1 MRTKQQ
7 VVKCCPPAG
16 ACPEQVERAGM
27 TVACIGMGD
36 SKTARI
42 GWIDEFKGFVLLL
55 VCLYHVE
62 QSFPQAQM
70 GMLHLSALRMSAF
83 FFISGM
89 LFSTRR
95 FGNFKDY
102 FIHKTRVLLVPYI
115 LLSLLFLA
123 LDPVL
128 YNFDLF
134 PKAPRMTV
142 MNIRPEIATI
152 WDYIYWNLAKIF
164 VAGKS
169 SIGSGPLWFVFTLY
183 SVSLIFY
190 GVQKV
195 AICVTNKGRSPVK
208 PGMTSRVIIAL
219 IAIASLAGGW
229 LLYVNHIRL
238 PLGIERDLTVLFFF
252 ANGWLCKGE
261 LKDPRLRGDDK
272 KERGNG
278 SHAKSTLSLIVAT
291 TVAFA
296 AYAYLEVPDPNF
308 SIMNNDLGKSLP
320 IFVASSI
327 FGIAGLVAAFILA
340 DKLPNIAP
348 IRFIK
353 GILRNISRNA
363 LVILA
368 VHWYILLVMRLL
380 FREAINK
387 PGIAYL
393 AIPIVIAVVIG
404 AIPLFRCKLYKLLG
418 KQKIS
423 VRESLSIR
431 D

>member
-1 MRTKQQ
+1 MVLSNQK
-7 VVKCCPPAG
+7 
-16 ACPEQVERAGM
+16 
-27 TVACIGMGD
+27 
-36 SKTARI
+36 RI

-62 QSFPQAQM
+62 QSFSYANM

-95 FGNFKDY
+95 FPNFKSY
-102 FIHKTRVLLVPYI
+102 FIHKSKVLLLPYI

-123 LDPVL
+123 LDPVV

-142 MNIRPEIATI
+142 MNIRPEIASV

-183 SVSLIFY
+183 SVSLMFY
-190 GVQKV
+190 GVQKF
-195 AICVTNKGRSPVK
+195 A
-208 PGMTSRVIIAL
+208 SRLKAPRAATII

-229 LLYVNHIRL
+229 LLYRHHIRL

-252 ANGWLCKGE
+252 ACGWLSKEPIRNTLCGKEKKGI
-261 LKDPRLRGDDK
+261 PW
-272 KERGNG
+272 
-278 SHAKSTLSLIVAT
+278 SLVVASSIT
-291 TVAFA
+291 AFILYA
-296 AYAYLEVPDPNF
+296 AFEIPDPNF

-320 IFVASSI
+320 IFVASSF
-327 FGIAGLVAAFILA
+327 FGIAGLVTAFVAA
-340 DKLPNIAP
+340 DKIPNIGP
-348 IRFIK
+348 IRILK

-380 FREAINK
+380 FRATFNK
-387 PGIAYL
+387 PGVAYISIAIV
-393 AIPIVIAVVIG
+393 AAGVIA

-418 KQKIS
+418 KQPAS
-423 VRESLSIR
+423 VRESLNIR

>member
-1 MRTKQQ
+1 
-7 VVKCCPPAG
+7 
-16 ACPEQVERAGM
+16 
-27 TVACIGMGD
+27 MG
-36 SKTARI
+36 RI

-62 QSFPQAQM
+62 QSFPCAEM

-95 FGNFKDY
+95 FPNFKGY
-102 FIHKTRVLLVPYI
+102 FVHKTKVLLVPYI

-142 MNIRPEIATI
+142 MNIRPEIVTV

-183 SVSLIFY
+183 SVSLLFY
-190 GVQKV
+190 AVQKIV
-195 AICVTNKGRSPVK
+195 PRRFIF
-208 PGMTSRVIIAL
+208 IASL
-219 IAIASLAGGW
+219 VSLAGGW
-229 LLYVNHIRL
+229 FLYVNHIRL

-252 ANGWLCKGE
+252 ANGWLCKGF
-261 LKDPRLRGDDK
+261 LKGDSGLRRNDK
-272 KERGNG
+272 WGF
-278 SHAKSTLSLIVAT
+278 LIAAT
-291 TVAFA
+291 IISFC
-296 AYAYLEVPDPNF
+296 AYAYIEIPDPNF
-308 SIMNNDLGKSLP
+308 SIMNNDLGKDFRV
-320 IFVASSI
+320 FVASSF
-327 FGIAGLVAAFILA
+327 FGITGLVTTFVLA
-340 DKLPNIAP
+340 DRLPNIAP
-348 IRFIK
+348 IRIIK

-380 FREAINK
+380 FRETFNK

-393 AIPIVIAVVIG
+393 SIAIVTALVIA

-418 KQKIS
+418 KERVSI
-423 VRESLSIR
+423 RESLNIR

>member
-1 MRTKQQ
+1 MTN
-7 VVKCCPPAG
+7 
-16 ACPEQVERAGM
+16 EQ
-27 TVACIGMGD
+27 
-36 SKTARI
+36 KRI

-62 QSFPQAQM
+62 QAFPQAQM

-95 FGNFKDY
+95 FPDFKSY
-102 FIHKTRVLLVPYI
+102 LVHKTRVLLVPYI

-134 PKAPRMTV
+134 PKAPRMTI
-142 MNIRPEIATI
+142 MNIKPEIATM

-183 SVSLIFY
+183 SVSLLFY
-190 GVQKV
+190 GVQCAARKISEILSPLRGSRMTAGV
-195 AICVTNKGRSPVK
+195 TALAAIT
-208 PGMTSRVIIAL
+208 
-219 IAIASLAGGW
+219 SLAGGW

-252 ANGWLCKGE
+252 ANGWLCKGA
-261 LKDPRLRGDDK
+261 LKDPRLGSATLTTGRGDDV
-272 KERGNG
+272 RGKNIL
-278 SHAKSTLSLIVAT
+278 ALVAAT
-291 TVAFA
+291 IVAFA
-296 AYAYLEVPDPNF
+296 AYAYIEIPDPDF

-320 IFVASSI
+320 VFLASSF
-327 FGIAGLVAAFILA
+327 FGIAGLVATFMFA

-348 IRFIK
+348 FRIIK

-368 VHWYILLVMRLL
+368 VHWYTLLVMRLL
-380 FREAINK
+380 FRDTFNK

-393 AIPIVIAVVIG
+393 VIPVVAIVVIG
-404 AIPLFRCKLYKLLG
+404 AIPLFRCKLYRLLG

-423 VRESLSIR
+423 VRESLNIK

>member
-1 MRTKQQ
+1 MSDK
-7 VVKCCPPAG
+7 A
-16 ACPEQVERAGM
+16 
-27 TVACIGMGD
+27 
-36 SKTARI
+36 TARI

-128 YNFDLF
+128 YNFNLF

-142 MNIRPEIATI
+142 MNIRPEIAGV

-183 SVSLIFY
+183 SVSLLFY

-195 AICVTNKGRSPVK
+195 ANSMKAPRAATIV
-208 PGMTSRVIIAL
+208 

-252 ANGWLCKGE
+252 ACGWLSKEPIRNKLCVKG
-261 LKDPRLRGDDK
+261 K
-272 KERGNG
+272 KGIPW
-278 SHAKSTLSLIVAT
+278 SLVAAT
-291 TVAFA
+291 SITAFILYA
-296 AYAYLEVPDPNF
+296 AFEAPDPNF

-327 FGIAGLVAAFILA
+327 FGIAGLVTAFVAA
-340 DKLPNIAP
+340 DKIPNIGP
-348 IRFIK
+348 IRLFK
-353 GILRNISRNA
+353 GILHNISRNA

-368 VHWYILLVMRLL
+368 VHWYTLLVIRLL
-380 FREAINK
+380 FRGTFNK
-387 PGIAYL
+387 PGVAYL
-393 AIPIVIAVVIG
+393 AIPVVAIVVVA

-423 VRESLSIR
+423 VRESLNIK

>member
-1 MRTKQQ
+1 M
-7 VVKCCPPAG
+7 VLG
-16 ACPEQVERAGM
+16 NE
-27 TVACIGMGD
+27 
-36 SKTARI
+36 RI

-55 VCLYHVE
+55 VVLFHIE
-62 QSFPQAQM
+62 QSFSQASM
-70 GMLHLSALRMSAF
+70 GMLHLSMLRMTAF

-95 FGNFKDY
+95 FDSFKSY
-102 FIHKTRVLLVPYI
+102 FIHKTKVLLIPYI

-142 MNIRPEIATI
+142 MNIRPEIASV

-169 SIGSGPLWFVFTLY
+169 SIGSGPLWFVFTRY
-183 SVSLIFY
+183 SVSLMFY
-190 GVQKV
+190 SVQWV
-195 AICVTNKGRSPVK
+195 AIHFFSQTRKEMPHQVRHDNKKAEKTESVSKLFIAVT
-208 PGMTSRVIIAL
+208 
-219 IAIASLAGGW
+219 AIASLAGGW
-229 LLYVNHIRL
+229 ILYKNHIRL

-252 ANGWLCKGE
+252 ACGWLS
-261 LKDPRLRGDDK
+261 KDPIRNRLCVKGK
-272 KERGNG
+272 KGIPW
-278 SHAKSTLSLIVAT
+278 SLAVAT
-291 TVAFA
+291 SITAFIL
-296 AYAYLEVPDPNF
+296 YATFEVPDPNF
-308 SIMNNDLGKSLP
+308 SIMNNILGKSLP
-320 IFVASSI
+320 IFIASSF
-327 FGIAGLVAAFILA
+327 FGIAGLVTAFVAA
-340 DKLPNIAP
+340 DKIPNIAP
-348 IRFIK
+348 IRTVK

-380 FREAINK
+380 FRSTFNQ

-393 AIPIVIAVVIG
+393 SIAIVAAGVIA

-418 KQKIS
+418 KQPAS
-423 VRESLSIR
+423 VRESLNIR

>member
-1 MRTKQQ
+1 MSDK
-7 VVKCCPPAG
+7 A
-16 ACPEQVERAGM
+16 M
-27 TVACIGMGD
+27 
-36 SKTARI
+36 ARI

-142 MNIRPEIATI
+142 MNIRPEIATV

-190 GVQKV
+190 GVQCAARKISEILSPLRGSRMT
-195 AICVTNKGRSPVK
+195 AGVT
-208 PGMTSRVIIAL
+208 AL
-219 IAIASLAGGW
+219 AAIASLAGGW
-229 LLYVNHIRL
+229 FLYVNHIRL

-252 ANGWLCKGE
+252 ANGWLCKGA

-291 TVAFA
+291 IVAFA

-308 SIMNNDLGKSLP
+308 SIMNNDLGKDFR
-320 IFVASSI
+320 IFVASSF
-327 FGIAGLVAAFILA
+327 FGIAGLIGAFVLA
-340 DKLPNIAP
+340 DRLPNAAP
-348 IRFIK
+348 VCIIK

-368 VHWYILLVMRLL
+368 VHWYTLLVMRLL
-380 FREAINK
+380 FRDTFNK

-393 AIPIVIAVVIG
+393 AIPVVIAVVIG

-423 VRESLSIR
+423 FRESLSIR

>member
-1 MRTKQQ
+1 MSDK
-7 VVKCCPPAG
+7 A
-16 ACPEQVERAGM
+16 M
-27 TVACIGMGD
+27 
-36 SKTARI
+36 ARI

-95 FGNFKDY
+95 FPDFKSY
-102 FIHKTRVLLVPYI
+102 LVHKTRVLLVPYI

-142 MNIRPEIATI
+142 INIKPEIATV

-183 SVSLIFY
+183 SVSLLFY
-190 GVQKV
+190 GVQCAARKISEILSPLRGSRMT
-195 AICVTNKGRSPVK
+195 AGVT
-208 PGMTSRVIIAL
+208 AL
-219 IAIASLAGGW
+219 AAIASLAGGW
-229 LLYVNHIRL
+229 FLYVNHIRL

-252 ANGWLCKGE
+252 ANGWLCKGA
-261 LKDPRLRGDDK
+261 LKDPRLRGDDVQGK
-272 KERGNG
+272 NIL
-278 SHAKSTLSLIVAT
+278 ALVAAT
-291 TVAFA
+291 IVAFA

-320 IFVASSI
+320 VFLASSF
-327 FGIAGLVAAFILA
+327 FGITGLVATFMFA

-348 IRFIK
+348 FRIIK

-368 VHWYILLVMRLL
+368 VHWYTLLVMRLL
-380 FREAINK
+380 FRDTFNK

-393 AIPIVIAVVIG
+393 AIPVVATVVIV
-404 AIPLFRCKLYKLLG
+404 AIPLFRCKLYRLLG

-423 VRESLSIR
+423 VRESLNIK

>member
-1 MRTKQQ
+1 MSDKAT
-7 VVKCCPPAG
+7 
-16 ACPEQVERAGM
+16 
-27 TVACIGMGD
+27 
-36 SKTARI
+36 RI
-42 GWIDEFKGFVLLL
+42 GWIDEFKGIVLLL

-62 QSFPQAQM
+62 QSFSCANM

-95 FGNFKDY
+95 FPNFKDY
-102 FIHKTRVLLVPYI
+102 LIHKTRVLLVPYI

-142 MNIRPEIATI
+142 MNIRPEIAGV

-183 SVSLIFY
+183 SVSLMFY
-190 GVQKV
+190 GVQKFV
-195 AICVTNKGRSPVK
+195 PRRGIFYVS
-208 PGMTSRVIIAL
+208 L
-219 IAIASLAGGW
+219 ASLAGGW
-229 LLYVNHIRL
+229 LLYTNHIRL

-252 ANGWLCKGE
+252 ANGWMCKGF
-261 LKDPRLRGDDK
+261 LKG
-272 KERGNG
+272 ERRDT
-278 SHAKSTLSLIVAT
+278 KSNLILAAAAIVS
-291 TVAFA
+291 FI
-296 AYAYLEVPDPNF
+296 AYAFIEIPDPNF

-320 IFVASSI
+320 IFVASSV
-327 FGIAGLVAAFILA
+327 FGIAGLVTAFILA
-340 DKLPNIAP
+340 DRLPDVAP
-348 IRFIK
+348 IRIFK

-380 FREAINK
+380 FRSTFNK
-387 PGIAYL
+387 PGIAYITI
-393 AIPIVIAVVIG
+393 AIVAAGVIA

-418 KQKIS
+418 KQPAS
-423 VRESLSIR
+423 VRDALNIQE
-431 D
+431 

>member
-1 MRTKQQ
+1 
-7 VVKCCPPAG
+7 
-16 ACPEQVERAGM
+16 
-27 TVACIGMGD
+27 MG
-36 SKTARI
+36 RI

-55 VCLYHVE
+55 VCLFHVE
-62 QSFPQAQM
+62 QSFSCANM
-70 GMLHLSALRMSAF
+70 GMLHLSAMRMSAF

-95 FGNFKDY
+95 FPNFKDY
-102 FIHKTRVLLVPYI
+102 LIHKTRVLLIPYI

-142 MNIRPEIATI
+142 MNIRPEIAGV

-183 SVSLIFY
+183 SVSLMFY
-190 GVQKV
+190 GVQWAAKK
-195 AICVTNKGRSPVK
+195 IR
-208 PGMTSRVIIAL
+208 MTDQRIIFFISL
-219 IAIASLAGGW
+219 ASLAGGW
-229 LLYVNHIRL
+229 LLYKNHIRL

-252 ANGWLCKGE
+252 ANGWLCKEPIKNFSMDYFG
-261 LKDPRLRGDDK
+261 LRPRNDVLL
-272 KERGNG
+272 
-278 SHAKSTLSLIVAT
+278 AIAAIISLI
-291 TVAFA
+291 
-296 AYAYLEVPDPNF
+296 AYAYIEIPDPNF
-308 SIMNNDLGKSLP
+308 SIMNNDLGKDFR
-320 IFVASSI
+320 IFVASSV
-327 FGIAGLVAAFILA
+327 FGIAGLVATFILA
-340 DKLPNIAP
+340 DKLPNIAS

-380 FREAINK
+380 FRDTFNK
-387 PGIAYL
+387 PGTAYASIAIV
-393 AIPIVIAVVIG
+393 AAGVIA

-418 KQKIS
+418 KQPAS
-423 VRESLSIR
+423 VREALNIKE
-431 D
+431 

>member
-1 MRTKQQ
+1 MTN
-7 VVKCCPPAG
+7 
-16 ACPEQVERAGM
+16 EQ
-27 TVACIGMGD
+27 
-36 SKTARI
+36 KRI

-62 QSFPQAQM
+62 QAFPQAQM

-95 FGNFKDY
+95 FGNFKSY
-102 FIHKTRVLLVPYI
+102 FIHKTRVLLFPYI

-123 LDPVL
+123 IDPVL

-142 MNIRPEIATI
+142 MNIKPEIATM

-183 SVSLIFY
+183 SVSLMFY

-195 AICVTNKGRSPVK
+195 ANSIKAPRAATIV
-208 PGMTSRVIIAL
+208 

-229 LLYVNHIRL
+229 FLYKNHIRL

-252 ANGWLCKGE
+252 TCGWLSKEPIRNTLCGKG
-261 LKDPRLRGDDK
+261 K
-272 KERGNG
+272 KGIPW
-278 SHAKSTLSLIVAT
+278 SLVVAT
-291 TVAFA
+291 SITTFILYAAF
-296 AYAYLEVPDPNF
+296 EIPNPDF
-308 SIMNNDLGKSLP
+308 SIMNNYLGKSLP
-320 IFVASSI
+320 IFVASSF
-327 FGIAGLVAAFILA
+327 FGIAGLVTAFVAA
-340 DKLPNIAP
+340 DKLPNIGP
-348 IRFIK
+348 IHIIK

-380 FREAINK
+380 FRDTFNK
-387 PGIAYL
+387 PGVAYISIA
-393 AIPIVIAVVIG
+393 IVTAGVFA

-418 KQKIS
+418 KQPAS
-423 VRESLSIR
+423 VRESLNIR

>member
-1 MRTKQQ
+1 MTN
-7 VVKCCPPAG
+7 
-16 ACPEQVERAGM
+16 EQ
-27 TVACIGMGD
+27 
-36 SKTARI
+36 KRI

-62 QSFPQAQM
+62 QAFPQAQM

-95 FGNFKDY
+95 FPDFKSY
-102 FIHKTRVLLVPYI
+102 LVHKTRVLLVPYI

-123 LDPVL
+123 IDPVL

-142 MNIRPEIATI
+142 MNIKPEIATV

-183 SVSLIFY
+183 SVSLLFY
-190 GVQKV
+190 GVQCAARKISEILSPLRGSRMT
-195 AICVTNKGRSPVK
+195 AGVT
-208 PGMTSRVIIAL
+208 AL
-219 IAIASLAGGW
+219 AAIASLAGGW
-229 LLYVNHIRL
+229 FLYVNHIRL

-252 ANGWLCKGE
+252 ANGWLCKGA
-261 LKDPRLRGDDK
+261 LKDPRLGSATLTTGRGDDV
-272 KERGNG
+272 RGKNIL
-278 SHAKSTLSLIVAT
+278 AIVAAT
-291 TVAFA
+291 IVAFA
-296 AYAYLEVPDPNF
+296 AYAYLEIPDPNF

-320 IFVASSI
+320 VFLASSF
-327 FGIAGLVAAFILA
+327 FGIAGLVATFMFA

-348 IRFIK
+348 FRIIK

-368 VHWYILLVMRLL
+368 VHWYTLLVMRLL
-380 FREAINK
+380 FRDTFNK

-393 AIPIVIAVVIG
+393 VIPVVAAVVIV
-404 AIPLFRCKLYKLLG
+404 AIPLFRCKLYRLLG

-423 VRESLSIR
+423 VRESLNIK

>member
-1 MRTKQQ
+1 MVLSNQT
-7 VVKCCPPAG
+7 
-16 ACPEQVERAGM
+16 
-27 TVACIGMGD
+27 
-36 SKTARI
+36 RI

-62 QSFPQAQM
+62 QSFSYANM

-95 FGNFKDY
+95 FPNFKSY
-102 FIHKTRVLLVPYI
+102 FIHKSKVLLLPYI

-123 LDPVL
+123 LDPVV

-142 MNIRPEIATI
+142 MNIRPEIASV

-183 SVSLIFY
+183 SVSLMFY
-190 GVQKV
+190 GVQKF
-195 AICVTNKGRSPVK
+195 A
-208 PGMTSRVIIAL
+208 SRLKAPRAATII

-229 LLYVNHIRL
+229 LLYKNHIRL

-252 ANGWLCKGE
+252 ACGWLSKEPIRNTLCGKG
-261 LKDPRLRGDDK
+261 K
-272 KERGNG
+272 KGIPW
-278 SHAKSTLSLIVAT
+278 SLVVASSIT
-291 TVAFA
+291 AFILYA
-296 AYAYLEVPDPNF
+296 AFEIPDPNF

-320 IFVASSI
+320 IFVASSF
-327 FGIAGLVAAFILA
+327 FGIAGLVTAFVAA
-340 DKLPNIAP
+340 DKIPNIGP
-348 IRFIK
+348 IRILK

-380 FREAINK
+380 FRATFNK
-387 PGIAYL
+387 PGVAYISIAIV
-393 AIPIVIAVVIG
+393 AAGVIA

-418 KQKIS
+418 KQPAS
-423 VRESLSIR
+423 VRESLNIR

>member
-1 MRTKQQ
+1 
-7 VVKCCPPAG
+7 
-16 ACPEQVERAGM
+16 
-27 TVACIGMGD
+27 MG
-36 SKTARI
+36 RI

-62 QSFPQAQM
+62 QSFSYAQM
-70 GMLHLSALRMSAF
+70 GTLHLSALRMSAF

-95 FGNFKDY
+95 FPDFKSY
-102 FIHKTRVLLVPYI
+102 FVHKSKVLLLPYI

-123 LDPVL
+123 LDPVI

-142 MNIRPEIATI
+142 MNIRPEIAGV

-164 VAGKS
+164 IAGKS

-183 SVSLIFY
+183 SVSLMFY
-190 GVQKV
+190 SVQWV
-195 AICVTNKGRSPVK
+195 AIHFFSQTRKEMPHQVRHDNKKAEKTESVSK
-208 PGMTSRVIIAL
+208 LFIAVFAIIN
-219 IAIASLAGGW
+219 LAGGW
-229 LLYVNHIRL
+229 MLYKNHIRL

-252 ANGWLCKGE
+252 ASGWLCRE
-261 LKDPRLRGDDK
+261 PIK
-272 KERGNG
+272 K
-278 SHAKSTLSLIVAT
+278 LSLDCFALRPRNDVILA
-291 TVAFA
+291 TVAIISFIL
-296 AYAYLEVPDPNF
+296 YAIVENPDPYF
-308 SIMNNDLGKSLP
+308 SIMNNALGKSLP
-320 IFVASSI
+320 IFITSSF

-340 DKLPNIAP
+340 DKLPNKAP
-348 IRFIK
+348 IRIIK

-380 FREAINK
+380 FRSTFNQ

-393 AIPIVIAVVIG
+393 SIAIVAAGVIA

-418 KQKIS
+418 KQPAS
-423 VRESLSIR
+423 VRESLNIR

>member
-1 MRTKQQ
+1 
-7 VVKCCPPAG
+7 
-16 ACPEQVERAGM
+16 
-27 TVACIGMGD
+27 MGN
-36 SKTARI
+36 KATRI

-62 QSFPQAQM
+62 QSFSYANM

-95 FGNFKDY
+95 FPNFKGY
-102 FIHKTRVLLVPYI
+102 FIHKTKVLLIPYI

-128 YNFDLF
+128 YNFSLF
-134 PKAPRMTV
+134 PKAPRMTI
-142 MNIRPEIATI
+142 MNIHPVITGT

-183 SVSLIFY
+183 SVSLMFY

-195 AICVTNKGRSPVK
+195 ANAFSQARKGDPGSK
-208 PGMTSRVIIAL
+208 PGMTSKAITAI

-229 LLYVNHIRL
+229 FLYKNHIRL

-252 ANGWLCKGE
+252 ACGWLSKAPIRNTLCAKG
-261 LKDPRLRGDDK
+261 K
-272 KERGNG
+272 KGIPW
-278 SHAKSTLSLIVAT
+278 SLVVAT
-291 TVAFA
+291 SITAFILYA
-296 AYAYLEVPDPNF
+296 AFEIPDPNF

-320 IFVASSI
+320 IFVASSF
-327 FGIAGLVAAFILA
+327 FGIAGLVTAFVAA
-340 DKLPNIAP
+340 DKIPNIGP
-348 IRFIK
+348 IRILK

-368 VHWYILLVMRLL
+368 VHWYILLVLRLL
-380 FREAINK
+380 LRSTFNK
-387 PGIAYL
+387 PGIAYITI
-393 AIPIVIAVVIG
+393 AIVAAGVIA
-404 AIPLFRCKLYKLLG
+404 AIPLFRNKLYKLLG
-418 KQKIS
+418 KQPAS
-423 VRESLSIR
+423 VRESLNIR

>member
-1 MRTKQQ
+1 MTN
-7 VVKCCPPAG
+7 
-16 ACPEQVERAGM
+16 EQ
-27 TVACIGMGD
+27 
-36 SKTARI
+36 KRI

-95 FGNFKDY
+95 FGNFKSY
-102 FIHKTRVLLVPYI
+102 LVHKTRVLLVPYI

-142 MNIRPEIATI
+142 MNIKPEIVSV

-183 SVSLIFY
+183 SVSLLFY
-190 GVQKV
+190 GVQCAARKISEILSPLRGSRMT
-195 AICVTNKGRSPVK
+195 AEVT
-208 PGMTSRVIIAL
+208 AL
-219 IAIASLAGGW
+219 AAIASLAGGW
-229 LLYVNHIRL
+229 FLYVNHIRL

-252 ANGWLCKGE
+252 ACGSLCREPIKNLSSILHSNNQGA
-261 LKDPRLRGDDK
+261 LKDPRLRGDDV
-272 KERGNG
+272 RGKNIL
-278 SHAKSTLSLIVAT
+278 ALVAAT
-291 TVAFA
+291 IVAFA
-296 AYAYLEVPDPNF
+296 AYAYIEVPDPNF

-320 IFVASSI
+320 VFLASSF
-327 FGIAGLVAAFILA
+327 FGIAGLVATFMLA

-348 IRFIK
+348 FCIIK

-380 FREAINK
+380 FREAFNK

-393 AIPIVIAVVIG
+393 AIPVVATVVIG
-404 AIPLFRCKLYKLLG
+404 AIPLFRCKLYHLLS

-423 VRESLSIR
+423 VRESLNIK

>member
-1 MRTKQQ
+1 MSDKAT
-7 VVKCCPPAG
+7 
-16 ACPEQVERAGM
+16 
-27 TVACIGMGD
+27 
-36 SKTARI
+36 RI

-62 QSFPQAQM
+62 QSFSYAQM
-70 GMLHLSALRMSAF
+70 GTLHLSALRMSAF

-95 FGNFKDY
+95 FPDFKSY
-102 FIHKTRVLLVPYI
+102 FVHKSKVLLFPYI
-115 LLSLLFLA
+115 MLSLLFLA
-123 LDPVL
+123 LDPVI

-142 MNIRPEIATI
+142 MNIRPEIAGV

-183 SVSLIFY
+183 SVSLMFY
-190 GVQKV
+190 SVQWV
-195 AICVTNKGRSPVK
+195 AIHFFSQTRKEMPHQVRHDNKKAEKTESVSK
-208 PGMTSRVIIAL
+208 LFIAVFAII
-219 IAIASLAGGW
+219 SLAGGW
-229 LLYVNHIRL
+229 LLYKNHIRL

-252 ANGWLCKGE
+252 ACGWLCRE
-261 LKDPRLRGDDK
+261 PIK
-272 KERGNG
+272 K
-278 SHAKSTLSLIVAT
+278 LSLDCFALRPRNDVILA
-291 TVAFA
+291 TVAIISFIL
-296 AYAYLEVPDPNF
+296 YAIVENPDPYF
-308 SIMNNDLGKSLP
+308 SIMNNDLGKSLVGF
-320 IFVASSI
+320 ITSSI

-340 DKLPNIAP
+340 DKLPNKTP
-348 IRFIK
+348 IRIIK

-380 FREAINK
+380 FRDAFNK

-393 AIPIVIAVVIG
+393 SIAIVAAGVIA

-418 KQKIS
+418 KQPAS
-423 VRESLSIR
+423 VRESLDISK
-431 D
+431 

>member
-1 MRTKQQ
+1 MSDK
-7 VVKCCPPAG
+7 A
-16 ACPEQVERAGM
+16 M
-27 TVACIGMGD
+27 
-36 SKTARI
+36 ARI

-123 LDPVL
+123 LDPVV

-190 GVQKV
+190 GVQK
-195 AICVTNKGRSPVK
+195 
-208 PGMTSRVIIAL
+208 IIPKKYIFFASL
-219 IAIASLAGGW
+219 ASLAGGW
-229 LLYVNHIRL
+229 ILYMNHIRL

-252 ANGWLCKGE
+252 ANGWLCKGM
-261 LKDPRLRGDDK
+261 LQGDPRLRGDDK
-272 KERGNG
+272 KESGDDNKRNVLL
-278 SHAKSTLSLIVAT
+278 AAATIVS
-291 TVAFA
+291 FA
-296 AYAYLEVPDPNF
+296 AYAYLEVPDQNF
-308 SIMNNDLGKSLP
+308 SIMNNNLGKDLR
-320 IFVASSI
+320 IFVASSF
-327 FGIAGLVAAFILA
+327 FGIAGLIGAFVLA
-340 DKLPNIAP
+340 DRLPNAAP
-348 IRFIK
+348 VRFAK

-368 VHWYILLVMRLL
+368 VHWYTLLVMRLL
-380 FREAINK
+380 FKPEINR

-393 AIPIVIAVVIG
+393 AILIVIAVVIG

>member
-1 MRTKQQ
+1 
-7 VVKCCPPAG
+7 
-16 ACPEQVERAGM
+16 
-27 TVACIGMGD
+27 MGD

-142 MNIRPEIATI
+142 MNIRPEIATV

-183 SVSLIFY
+183 SVSLLFY
-190 GVQKV
+190 GVQCAARKISEILSPLRGSRMT
-195 AICVTNKGRSPVK
+195 AGVT
-208 PGMTSRVIIAL
+208 AL
-219 IAIASLAGGW
+219 AAIASLAGGW

-252 ANGWLCKGE
+252 ANGWLCKGA

-320 IFVASSI
+320 IFVASSF
-327 FGIAGLVAAFILA
+327 FGIAGLVATFMFA

-348 IRFIK
+348 IRIIK

-368 VHWYILLVMRLL
+368 VHWYTLLVMRLL

-418 KQKIS
+418 KQKNS

>member
-1 MRTKQQ
+1 MSDK
-7 VVKCCPPAG
+7 A
-16 ACPEQVERAGM
+16 M
-27 TVACIGMGD
+27 
-36 SKTARI
+36 ARI

-142 MNIRPEIATI
+142 MNIRPEIATV

-190 GVQKV
+190 GVQCAARKISEILSPLRGSRMT
-195 AICVTNKGRSPVK
+195 AGVT
-208 PGMTSRVIIAL
+208 AL
-219 IAIASLAGGW
+219 AAIASLAGGW
-229 LLYVNHIRL
+229 FLYVNHIRL

-252 ANGWLCKGE
+252 ANGWLCKGA

-308 SIMNNDLGKSLP
+308 SIMNNDLGKDFR
-320 IFVASSI
+320 IFVASSF
-327 FGIAGLVAAFILA
+327 FGIAGLIGAFVLA
-340 DKLPNIAP
+340 DRLPNAAP
-348 IRFIK
+348 VCIIK

-368 VHWYILLVMRLL
+368 VHWYTLLVMRLL
-380 FREAINK
+380 FRDTFNK

-393 AIPIVIAVVIG
+393 AIPVVIAVVIG

-423 VRESLSIR
+423 FRESLSIR

>member
-1 MRTKQQ
+1 MSDKAT
-7 VVKCCPPAG
+7 
-16 ACPEQVERAGM
+16 
-27 TVACIGMGD
+27 
-36 SKTARI
+36 RI

-55 VCLYHVE
+55 VCLFHVE
-62 QSFPQAQM
+62 QSFSCANM

-95 FGNFKDY
+95 FPNFKDY
-102 FIHKTRVLLVPYI
+102 LIHKTKVLLVPYI

-123 LDPVL
+123 LDPVV

-142 MNIRPEIATI
+142 MNIRPEIAGV

-183 SVSLIFY
+183 SVSLMFY
-190 GVQKV
+190 GVQKIAGKIIGKKTSKIIT
-195 AICVTNKGRSPVK
+195 AI
-208 PGMTSRVIIAL
+208 

-229 LLYVNHIRL
+229 LLYTNHIRL

-252 ANGWLCKGE
+252 AFGWLGKESIKNISMDCFG
-261 LKDPRLRGDDK
+261 LRPRNDVGAWRNSIIL
-272 KERGNG
+272 
-278 SHAKSTLSLIVAT
+278 AAAAIVSFIYYA
-291 TVAFA
+291 AF
-296 AYAYLEVPDPNF
+296 EIPDPNF
-308 SIMNNDLGKSLP
+308 SIMNNDLGKSFTVFIL
-320 IFVASSI
+320 SS
-327 FGIAGLVAAFILA
+327 FQGIVGLVTAFILA
-340 DKLPNIAP
+340 DRLPDAAP
-348 IRFIK
+348 IRIFK

-380 FREAINK
+380 FRDTFNK

-393 AIPIVIAVVIG
+393 SIAIVAAGVIA

-418 KQKIS
+418 KQPAS
-423 VRESLSIR
+423 VRESLNIR